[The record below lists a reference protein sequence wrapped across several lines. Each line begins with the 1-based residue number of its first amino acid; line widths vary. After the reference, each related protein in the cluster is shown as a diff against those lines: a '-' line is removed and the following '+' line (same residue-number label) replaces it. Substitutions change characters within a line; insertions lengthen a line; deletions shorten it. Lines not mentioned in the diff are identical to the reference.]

1 MLNRT
6 TAALVF
12 FFVAATDALAAT
24 KDGEKPDP
32 EMLKM
37 MEFLREMEVIKQI
50 DLLQDMHRVEA
61 AAEPTRATPRKAEPA
76 KQKETAK

>member
-1 MLNRT
+1 MLKSAA
-6 TAALVF
+6 AALL
-12 FFVAATDALAAT
+12 FFVVAVSHSLAAT

-61 AAEPTRATPRKAEPA
+61 VADQTRTTPRKVEPA
-76 KQKETAK
+76 KPKEPVK

>member
-1 MLNRT
+1 MLKS
-6 TAALVF
+6 
-12 FFVAATDALAAT
+12 VAATLLFSVVAAAHSLAAT
-24 KDGEKPDP
+24 KDGAKPDP

-61 AAEPTRATPRKAEPA
+61 ASEPMRTTPRKAEPV
-76 KQKETAK
+76 KPKETVK

>member
-1 MLNRT
+1 MLKR
-6 TAALVF
+6 
-12 FFVAATDALAAT
+12 VAATLLFLVIAATMAMTAT
-24 KDGEKPDP
+24 KDSEKPDP

-61 AAEPTRATPRKAEPA
+61 ASDQTRAAPRKTEPV
-76 KQKETAK
+76 KQKETVK